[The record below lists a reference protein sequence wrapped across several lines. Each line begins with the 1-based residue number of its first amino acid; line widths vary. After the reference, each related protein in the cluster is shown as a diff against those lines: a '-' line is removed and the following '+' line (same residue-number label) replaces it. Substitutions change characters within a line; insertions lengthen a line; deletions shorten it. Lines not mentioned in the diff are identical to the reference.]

1 MDINLFA
8 CIKYILNSNTEIKSR
23 RQLQLLLYYAYCWYM
38 TLYSDNENQI
48 ENSKLFT
55 TKFEAQPN
63 GPTIPDFS
71 ELMIQQ
77 FVVDKQ
83 LTLSND
89 KIDTLNQVLDVYGIF
104 SETDLILM
112 SKSEKPWIEAR
123 GNAKLLDIC
132 HNTINDKTI
141 YNYYVTKLDDK

>member
-8 CIKYILNSNTEIKSR
+8 CIKYILDSDIKITSR
-23 RQLQLLLYYAYCWYM
+23 KQLQLLLYYAYCWYM
-38 TLYSDNENQI
+38 TINADDESQI
-48 ENSKLFT
+48 EDFKLFT

-89 KIDTLNQVLDVYGIF
+89 KIDTLNQVLDVYRIF

>member
-8 CIKYILNSNTEIKSR
+8 CIKYILDSDVKIKSR
-23 RQLQLLLYYAYCWYM
+23 KQLQLLLYYSYCWYM
-38 TLYSDNENQI
+38 TINADDESQI
-48 ENSKLFT
+48 EDFKLFT

-89 KIDTLNQVLDVYGIF
+89 KIDILKQVLNIYGVL
-104 SETDLILM
+104 SESDLILM
-112 SKSEKPWIEAR
+112 STSEKPWKEAR

-132 HNTINDKTI
+132 HNTLNDKTI
-141 YNYYVTKLDDK
+141 YNYYVTKLENK

>member
-38 TLYSDNENQI
+38 TLYSENENQV
-48 ENSKLFT
+48 ENSKLFI
-55 TKFEAQPN
+55 TKFEAHVN
-63 GPTIPDFS
+63 GPTITDFS

-77 FVVDKQ
+77 FLNDKQ
-83 LTLSND
+83 ITLSKNQ
-89 KIDTLNQVLDVYGIF
+89 IDILNQVLDVYGIL
-104 SETDLILM
+104 SETDLILL
-112 SKSEKPWIEAR
+112 STSEKPWQEAR
-123 GNAKLLDIC
+123 GEAKPLDIC

-141 YNYYVTKLDDK
+141 YNYYVTKLKDK

>member
-8 CIKYILNSNTEIKSR
+8 CIKYILDSDVKIKSR
-23 RQLQLLLYYAYCWYM
+23 KQLQLLLYYAYCWYI
-38 TLYSDNENQI
+38 TINADDESQI
-48 ENSKLFT
+48 EDFKLFT

-89 KIDTLNQVLDVYGIF
+89 KIDILNQVLDVYGIL

-112 SKSEKPWIEAR
+112 SKSEEPWREAR

-132 HNTINDKTI
+132 HNTLNDKTI

>member
-8 CIKYILNSNTEIKSR
+8 CIKYILDSDVKIKSR
-23 RQLQLLLYYAYCWYM
+23 KQLQLLLYYSYCWYM
-38 TLYSDNENQI
+38 TINADDESQI
-48 ENSKLFT
+48 EDFKLFT

-83 LTLSND
+83 LTLLND
-89 KIDTLNQVLDVYGIF
+89 KIDILNQVLDVYGIL

-112 SKSEKPWIEAR
+112 SKSEEPWREAR
-123 GNAKLLDIC
+123 GNAKLLDIY
-132 HNTINDKTI
+132 HNTLNDKTI
-141 YNYYVTKLDDK
+141 YNYYVTKLDNK

>member
-8 CIKYILNSNTEIKSR
+8 CIKYILDSDVKIKSR
-23 RQLQLLLYYAYCWYM
+23 KQLQLLLYYSYCWYM
-38 TLYSDNENQI
+38 TINADDESQI
-48 ENSKLFT
+48 EDFKLFT

-83 LTLSND
+83 LTLLND
-89 KIDTLNQVLDVYGIF
+89 KIDILNQVLDVYGIL

-112 SKSEKPWIEAR
+112 SKSEEPWREAR

-132 HNTINDKTI
+132 HNTLNDKTI
-141 YNYYVTKLDDK
+141 YNYYVTKLDNK

>member
-38 TLYSDNENQI
+38 TINADDESQI
-48 ENSKLFT
+48 EDFKLFT

-77 FVVDKQ
+77 FLNDKQ
-83 LTLSND
+83 ITLSKNQ
-89 KIDTLNQVLDVYGIF
+89 IDILNQVLDVYGIL
-104 SETDLILM
+104 SETDLILL
-112 SKSEKPWIEAR
+112 STSEKPWQEAR
-123 GNAKLLDIC
+123 GDTKPLDIC

-141 YNYYVTKLDDK
+141 YNYYVTKLKDK